1 MITLIINSNTYRI
14 DPADMDT
21 VITIAAPDKLQ
32 LIDLL
37 SAINQHDQQI
47 KIKAQVLLKQAGQV
61 STINKNKA
69 AASVDSPTPKL
80 ERLRPGDADALIAR
94 LAMEEANQQ
103 KTGLTK
109 DSIYK
114 FVGGL
119 AVLIILLII
128 IL

>member
-1 MITLIINSNTYRI
+1 MITLIINNNTYRI

-21 VITIAAPDKLQ
+21 VSTIAAPDKQQ

-37 SAINQHDQQI
+37 SAIKLCDQQV
-47 KIKAQVLLKQAGQV
+47 KIK
-61 STINKNKA
+61 TKA
-69 AASVDSPTPKL
+69 AASVDSPTPKP
-80 ERLRPGDADALIAR
+80 ERLRPGDADALMAR
-94 LAMEEANQQ
+94 LAMEEASQQ

-109 DSIYK
+109 GSIYK